1 MSIKDDLKSKSTST
15 LNLYQKIRK
24 WIQPYWNPKPKK
36 KKKPRTKSFSTRGKE
51 TDLIFVESKR
61 PLTRAFEFEKQPKF
75 DECWTYHN
83 SHLHQIWCHLVP
95 GTGFRY
101 TSEQRSNEER
111 RLTNL
116 CIRPVL
122 KVKGA
127 VHRTHMLPFGYH
139 GLENDERL
147 VIGWSGEANI
157 GPFNEFEQKIKKL
170 KEPIYWMC
178 SVERMKYGA
187 RWRYIIFNEQ
197 MKMIDSLEHIMKTEF
212 VWDDYRTIK
221 RRKRKDN

>member
-1 MSIKDDLKSKSTST
+1 MSIKDDLKSKSEKT
-15 LNLYQKIRK
+15 LNLYQRIRK

-83 SHLHQIWCHLVP
+83 SHLHQIWCHLAP

-157 GPFNEFEQKIKKL
+157 GPFNEFEQRMKKL

-197 MKMIDSLEHIMKTEF
+197 MKVIDSLEHIMKTEF

-221 RRKRKDN
+221 HRKRKDS

>member
-1 MSIKDDLKSKSTST
+1 MSIKDDLKSKSEKT
-15 LNLYQKIRK
+15 LNFYQRIRK

-83 SHLHQIWCHLVP
+83 SHLHQIWCHLAP

-157 GPFNEFEQKIKKL
+157 RPFNEFEQRMKKL

-197 MKMIDSLEHIMKTEF
+197 MKVIDSLEHIMKTEF

-221 RRKRKDN
+221 HRKRKDA

>member
-1 MSIKDDLKSKSTST
+1 MSIKDDLKSKSKST
-15 LNLYQKIRK
+15 LNLYQRIRK

-83 SHLHQIWCHLVP
+83 SHLHQIWCHLAP

-147 VIGWSGEANI
+147 VIGWSGEANV
-157 GPFNEFEQKIKKL
+157 GPFNEFEQRMKKL

-221 RRKRKDN
+221 HRKRKDA

>member
-1 MSIKDDLKSKSTST
+1 MSIKDDLKSKPKTQ
-15 LNLYQKIRK
+15 LNLYQRIRK

-36 KKKPRTKSFSTRGKE
+36 KKKPRDKSFSTRGKE
-51 TDLIFVESKR
+51 TELIFVESKR
-61 PLTRAFEFEKQPKF
+61 PLTRAFEFEKQPKI

-83 SHLHQIWCHLVP
+83 SHLHQIWCHLAP

-101 TSEQRSNEER
+101 TTDQRSNEER

-122 KVKGA
+122 KVKGSI
-127 VHRTHMLPFGYH
+127 HRTHMLPFGYH

-197 MKMIDSLEHIMKTEF
+197 MKMIDSLEHVMKTEF
-212 VWDDYRTIK
+212 VWDDYRTINH
-221 RRKRKDN
+221 RKKKDS

>member
-83 SHLHQIWCHLVP
+83 SHLHQIWCHLAP

-147 VIGWSGEANI
+147 VIGWSGEANV

-221 RRKRKDN
+221 HRKRKDN

>member
-1 MSIKDDLKSKSTST
+1 MSIKDDLKSKQKSS
-15 LNLYQKIRK
+15 LNLYQRIRK

-36 KKKPRTKSFSTRGKE
+36 KKKPREKSFSTRGKE
-51 TDLIFVESKR
+51 TELIFVESKR
-61 PLTRAFEFEKQPKF
+61 PLTRAFEFEKQPKI

-83 SHLHQIWCHLVP
+83 SHLHQIWCHLAP

-101 TSEQRSNEER
+101 TSDQRSNEER

-116 CIRPVL
+116 CIRPDL
-122 KVKGA
+122 KVKGS

-147 VIGWSGEANI
+147 VIGWSGEANV
-157 GPFNEFEQKIKKL
+157 GPFKEFEQRMKKL

-187 RWRYIIFNEQ
+187 RWRYIVFNEQ

-221 RRKRKDN
+221 HRKRKDS

>member
-1 MSIKDDLKSKSTST
+1 MSIKDDLKSKPKNQ
-15 LNLYQKIRK
+15 LNLYQRIRK

-36 KKKPRTKSFSTRGKE
+36 KKKPRDKSFSTRGKE
-51 TDLIFVESKR
+51 TELIFVESKR
-61 PLTRAFEFEKQPKF
+61 PLTRAFEFEKQPKI

-83 SHLHQIWCHLVP
+83 SHLHQIWCHLAP

-101 TSEQRSNEER
+101 TSDQRTNEER

-122 KVKGA
+122 KVKGSI
-127 VHRTHMLPFGYH
+127 HRTHMLPFGYH

-212 VWDDYRTIK
+212 VWDDYRTINH
-221 RRKRKDN
+221 RKKKGS

>member
-1 MSIKDDLKSKSTST
+1 MSIKDDLKSKSKST
-15 LNLYQKIRK
+15 LNLYQRIRK
-24 WIQPYWNPKPKK
+24 WIQPYWNPKSKK

-83 SHLHQIWCHLVP
+83 SHLHQIWCHLAP

-147 VIGWSGEANI
+147 VIGWSGEANV
-157 GPFNEFEQKIKKL
+157 GPFNEFEQRMKKL

-221 RRKRKDN
+221 HRKRKDA

>member
-1 MSIKDDLKSKSTST
+1 MSIKDDLKSKSEKT
-15 LNLYQKIRK
+15 LNFYQRIRK

-83 SHLHQIWCHLVP
+83 SHLHQIWCHLAP

-157 GPFNEFEQKIKKL
+157 GPFNEFEQRMKKL

-197 MKMIDSLEHIMKTEF
+197 MKVIDSLEHIMKTEF

-221 RRKRKDN
+221 HRKRKDS

>member
-83 SHLHQIWCHLVP
+83 SHLHQIWCHLAP

-221 RRKRKDN
+221 HRKRKDN

>member
-36 KKKPRTKSFSTRGKE
+36 KKKPREKSFSTRGKE

-83 SHLHQIWCHLVP
+83 SHLHQIWCHLAP

>member
-1 MSIKDDLKSKSTST
+1 MSIKDDLKSKPKNQ
-15 LNLYQKIRK
+15 LNLYQRIRK

-36 KKKPRTKSFSTRGKE
+36 KKKPRDKSFSTRGKE
-51 TDLIFVESKR
+51 TELIFVESKR
-61 PLTRAFEFEKQPKF
+61 PLTRAFEFEKQPKI

-83 SHLHQIWCHLVP
+83 SHLHQIWCHLAP
-95 GTGFRY
+95 GTGLRY
-101 TSEQRSNEER
+101 TTDQRSNEER

-122 KVKGA
+122 KVKGSI
-127 VHRTHMLPFGYH
+127 HRTHMLPFGYH

-212 VWDDYRTIK
+212 VWDDYRTINH
-221 RRKRKDN
+221 RKKKGS

>member
-1 MSIKDDLKSKSTST
+1 M
-15 LNLYQKIRK
+15 
-24 WIQPYWNPKPKK
+24 
-36 KKKPRTKSFSTRGKE
+36 
-51 TDLIFVESKR
+51 
-61 PLTRAFEFEKQPKF
+61 A
-75 DECWTYHN
+75 
-83 SHLHQIWCHLVP
+83 P

-101 TSEQRSNEER
+101 TSDQRSNEER

-116 CIRPVL
+116 CIRPDL
-122 KVKGA
+122 KVKGS

-147 VIGWSGEANI
+147 VIGWSGEANV
-157 GPFNEFEQKIKKL
+157 GPFNEFEQRMKKL

-187 RWRYIIFNEQ
+187 RWRYIVFNEQ

-221 RRKRKDN
+221 HRKRKDS

>member
-1 MSIKDDLKSKSTST
+1 MSIKDDLKSKPKNQ
-15 LNLYQKIRK
+15 LNLYQRIRK

-36 KKKPRTKSFSTRGKE
+36 KKKPRDKSFSTRGKE
-51 TDLIFVESKR
+51 TELIFVESKR
-61 PLTRAFEFEKQPKF
+61 PLTRAFEFEKQPKI

-83 SHLHQIWCHLVP
+83 SHLHQIWCHLAP
-95 GTGFRY
+95 GTGSRY
-101 TSEQRSNEER
+101 TTDQRSNEER

-122 KVKGA
+122 KVKGSI
-127 VHRTHMLPFGYH
+127 HRTHMLPFGYH

-212 VWDDYRTIK
+212 VWDDYRTINH
-221 RRKRKDN
+221 RKKKGS

>member
-1 MSIKDDLKSKSTST
+1 MSIKDDLKSKPKNQ
-15 LNLYQKIRK
+15 LNLYQRIRK

-36 KKKPRTKSFSTRGKE
+36 KKKPRDKSFSTRGKE
-51 TDLIFVESKR
+51 TELIFVESKR
-61 PLTRAFEFEKQPKF
+61 PLTRAFEFEKQPKI

-83 SHLHQIWCHLVP
+83 SHLHQIWCHLAP

-101 TSEQRSNEER
+101 TTDQRSNEER

-122 KVKGA
+122 KVKGSI
-127 VHRTHMLPFGYH
+127 HRTHMLPFGYH

-212 VWDDYRTIK
+212 VWDDYRMINH
-221 RRKRKDN
+221 RKTKGS

>member
-1 MSIKDDLKSKSTST
+1 MSIKDDLKSKPKNQ
-15 LNLYQKIRK
+15 LNLYQRIRK

-36 KKKPRTKSFSTRGKE
+36 KKKPRDKSFSTRGKE
-51 TDLIFVESKR
+51 TELIFVESKR
-61 PLTRAFEFEKQPKF
+61 PLTRAFEFEKQPKI

-83 SHLHQIWCHLVP
+83 SHLHQIWCHLAP

-101 TSEQRSNEER
+101 TTDQRSNEER

-122 KVKGA
+122 KVKGSI
-127 VHRTHMLPFGYH
+127 HRTHMLPFGYH

-212 VWDDYRTIK
+212 VWDDYRTINH
-221 RRKRKDN
+221 RKKKDS

>member
-1 MSIKDDLKSKSTST
+1 MSIKDDLKSKSERT
-15 LNLYQKIRK
+15 LNLYQRIRK

-36 KKKPRTKSFSTRGKE
+36 KKKPRTKSFSTRGQE

-83 SHLHQIWCHLVP
+83 SHLHQIWWHLAP

-147 VIGWSGEANI
+147 VIGWSGEANV

-212 VWDDYRTIK
+212 VWDDYRTVK
-221 RRKRKDN
+221 HRKRKDT

>member
-1 MSIKDDLKSKSTST
+1 MSIKDDLKSKPKNQ
-15 LNLYQKIRK
+15 LNLYQRIRK
-24 WIQPYWNPKPKK
+24 WIQPYWNPRPKK
-36 KKKPRTKSFSTRGKE
+36 KKKPRDKSFSTRGKE
-51 TDLIFVESKR
+51 TELIFVESKR
-61 PLTRAFEFEKQPKF
+61 PLTRAFEFEKQPKI

-83 SHLHQIWCHLVP
+83 SHLHQIWCHLAP

-101 TSEQRSNEER
+101 TTDQRSNEER

-122 KVKGA
+122 KVKGSI
-127 VHRTHMLPFGYH
+127 HRTHMLPFGYH

-212 VWDDYRTIK
+212 VWDDYRTINH
-221 RRKRKDN
+221 RKKKGS

>member
-1 MSIKDDLKSKSTST
+1 MSIKDDLKSKSKNQ
-15 LNLYQKIRK
+15 LNLYQRIRK

-36 KKKPRTKSFSTRGKE
+36 KKKPRDKSFSTRGKE
-51 TDLIFVESKR
+51 TELIFVESKR
-61 PLTRAFEFEKQPKF
+61 PLTRAFEFEKQPKI

-83 SHLHQIWCHLVP
+83 SHLHQIWCHLAP

-101 TSEQRSNEER
+101 TADQRSNEER

-122 KVKGA
+122 KVKGSI
-127 VHRTHMLPFGYH
+127 HRTHMLPFGYH

-212 VWDDYRTIK
+212 VWDDYRTINH
-221 RRKRKDN
+221 RKKKGS

>member
-1 MSIKDDLKSKSTST
+1 MSIKDDLKSKPKNQ
-15 LNLYQKIRK
+15 LNLYQRIRK

-36 KKKPRTKSFSTRGKE
+36 KKKPRDKSFSTRGKE
-51 TDLIFVESKR
+51 TELIFVESKR
-61 PLTRAFEFEKQPKF
+61 PLTRAFEFEKQPKI

-83 SHLHQIWCHLVP
+83 SHLHQIWCHLAP

-101 TSEQRSNEER
+101 TTDQRSNEER

-116 CIRPVL
+116 SIRPVL
-122 KVKGA
+122 KVKA
-127 VHRTHMLPFGYH
+127 SIHRTHMLPFGYH

-157 GPFNEFEQKIKKL
+157 GPFKEFEQKIKKL

-212 VWDDYRTIK
+212 VWDDYRTINH
-221 RRKRKDN
+221 RKKKGS

>member
-1 MSIKDDLKSKSTST
+1 MSIKDDLKSKPKNQ
-15 LNLYQKIRK
+15 LNLYQRIRK

-36 KKKPRTKSFSTRGKE
+36 KKKPRDKSFSTRGKE
-51 TDLIFVESKR
+51 TELIFVESKR
-61 PLTRAFEFEKQPKF
+61 PLTRAFEFEKQPKI

-83 SHLHQIWCHLVP
+83 SHLHQIWCHLAP

-101 TSEQRSNEER
+101 TTDQRSNEER

-122 KVKGA
+122 KVKGSI
-127 VHRTHMLPFGYH
+127 HRTHMLPFGYH

-157 GPFNEFEQKIKKL
+157 RPFNEFEQKIKKL

-212 VWDDYRTIK
+212 VWDDYRTINH
-221 RRKRKDN
+221 RKKKGS

>member
-1 MSIKDDLKSKSTST
+1 MSIKDDLKSKPKNQ
-15 LNLYQKIRK
+15 LNLYQRIRK

-36 KKKPRTKSFSTRGKE
+36 KKKPKDKSFSTRGKE
-51 TDLIFVESKR
+51 TELIFVESKR
-61 PLTRAFEFEKQPKF
+61 PLTRAFEFEKQPKI

-83 SHLHQIWCHLVP
+83 SHLHQIWCHLAP

-101 TSEQRSNEER
+101 TTDQRSNEER

-122 KVKGA
+122 KVKGSI
-127 VHRTHMLPFGYH
+127 HRTHMLPFGYH

-212 VWDDYRTIK
+212 VWDDYRTINH
-221 RRKRKDN
+221 RKKKGS

>member
-1 MSIKDDLKSKSTST
+1 MSIKDDLKSKPKNQ
-15 LNLYQKIRK
+15 LNLYERIRK

-36 KKKPRTKSFSTRGKE
+36 KKKPRDKSFSTRGKE
-51 TDLIFVESKR
+51 TELIFVESKR
-61 PLTRAFEFEKQPKF
+61 PLTRAFEFEKQPKI

-83 SHLHQIWCHLVP
+83 SHLHQIWCHLAP

-101 TSEQRSNEER
+101 TSDQRSNEER

-122 KVKGA
+122 KVKGSI
-127 VHRTHMLPFGYH
+127 HRTHMLPFGYH

-212 VWDDYRTIK
+212 VWDDYRTINH
-221 RRKRKDN
+221 RKKKGS

>member
-83 SHLHQIWCHLVP
+83 SHLHQIWCHLAP

-212 VWDDYRTIK
+212 VWDDYRMIK
-221 RRKRKDN
+221 HRKRKDN

>member
-1 MSIKDDLKSKSTST
+1 MSIKDDLKSKSTSN

-83 SHLHQIWCHLVP
+83 SHLHQIWCHLAP

-147 VIGWSGEANI
+147 VIGGSGEANI
-157 GPFNEFEQKIKKL
+157 GPFKEFEQKIKKL

-221 RRKRKDN
+221 HRKRKDN

>member
-83 SHLHQIWCHLVP
+83 SHLHQIWCHLAP

-212 VWDDYRTIK
+212 VWDDYRTINH
-221 RRKRKDN
+221 RKRKDT

>member
-1 MSIKDDLKSKSTST
+1 MSIKDDLKSKPKTQ
-15 LNLYQKIRK
+15 LNLYQRIRK

-36 KKKPRTKSFSTRGKE
+36 KKKPRDKSFSTRGKE
-51 TDLIFVESKR
+51 TELIFVESKR
-61 PLTRAFEFEKQPKF
+61 PLTRAFEFEKQPKI

-83 SHLHQIWCHLVP
+83 SHLHQIWCHLAP

-101 TSEQRSNEER
+101 TTDQRSNEER

-122 KVKGA
+122 KVKGSI
-127 VHRTHMLPFGYH
+127 HRTHMLPFGYH

-212 VWDDYRTIK
+212 VWDDYRTINH
-221 RRKRKDN
+221 RKKKDS

>member
-83 SHLHQIWCHLVP
+83 SHLHQIWCHLAP

-197 MKMIDSLEHIMKTEF
+197 MKMIVSLEHIMKTEF

>member
-83 SHLHQIWCHLVP
+83 SHLHQIWCHLAP
-95 GTGFRY
+95 ETGFRY

>member
-83 SHLHQIWCHLVP
+83 SHLHQIWCHLAP

>member
-1 MSIKDDLKSKSTST
+1 MSIKDDLKSKPKNQ
-15 LNLYQKIRK
+15 LNLYQRIRK
-24 WIQPYWNPKPKK
+24 LIQPYWNPKPKK
-36 KKKPRTKSFSTRGKE
+36 KKKPRDKSFSTRGKE
-51 TDLIFVESKR
+51 TELIFVESKR
-61 PLTRAFEFEKQPKF
+61 PLTRAFEFEKQPKI

-83 SHLHQIWCHLVP
+83 SHLHQIWCHLAP

-101 TSEQRSNEER
+101 TTDQRSNEER

-122 KVKGA
+122 KVKGSI
-127 VHRTHMLPFGYH
+127 HRTHMLPFGYH

-212 VWDDYRTIK
+212 VWDDYRTINH
-221 RRKRKDN
+221 RKKKGS

>member
-1 MSIKDDLKSKSTST
+1 MSIKDDLKSKPKNQ
-15 LNLYQKIRK
+15 LNLYERIRK

-36 KKKPRTKSFSTRGKE
+36 KKKPRDKSFSTRGKE
-51 TDLIFVESKR
+51 TELIFVESKR
-61 PLTRAFEFEKQPKF
+61 PLTRAFEFEKQPKI

-83 SHLHQIWCHLVP
+83 SHLHQIWCHLAP

-101 TSEQRSNEER
+101 TTDQRSNEER

-122 KVKGA
+122 KVKGSI
-127 VHRTHMLPFGYH
+127 HRTHMLPFGYH

-212 VWDDYRTIK
+212 VWDDYRTINH
-221 RRKRKDN
+221 RKKKGS

>member
-83 SHLHQIWCHLVP
+83 SHLHQIWCHLAP

-221 RRKRKDN
+221 HRKRKDT

>member
-83 SHLHQIWCHLVP
+83 SHLHQIWCHLAP

-221 RRKRKDN
+221 RRKRKDT

>member
-1 MSIKDDLKSKSTST
+1 MSIKDDLKSEPKNQ
-15 LNLYQKIRK
+15 LNLYQRIRK

-36 KKKPRTKSFSTRGKE
+36 KKKPRDKSFSTRGKE
-51 TDLIFVESKR
+51 TELIFVESKR
-61 PLTRAFEFEKQPKF
+61 PLTRAFEFEKQPKI

-83 SHLHQIWCHLVP
+83 SHLHQIWCHLAP

-101 TSEQRSNEER
+101 TTDQRSNEER

-122 KVKGA
+122 KVKGSI
-127 VHRTHMLPFGYH
+127 HRTHMLPFGYH

-212 VWDDYRTIK
+212 VWDDYRTINH
-221 RRKRKDN
+221 RKKKGS

>member
-36 KKKPRTKSFSTRGKE
+36 KKKPREKSFSTRGKE

-83 SHLHQIWCHLVP
+83 SHLHQIWCHLAP

-221 RRKRKDN
+221 HRKRKDT

>member
-1 MSIKDDLKSKSTST
+1 MSIKDDLKSKPKNQ
-15 LNLYQKIRK
+15 LNLYQRIRK

-36 KKKPRTKSFSTRGKE
+36 KKKPRDKSFSTRGKE
-51 TDLIFVESKR
+51 TELIFVESKR
-61 PLTRAFEFEKQPKF
+61 PLTRAFEFEKQPKI

-83 SHLHQIWCHLVP
+83 SHLHQIWCHLAP

-101 TSEQRSNEER
+101 TTDQRSNEER

-122 KVKGA
+122 KVKGSI
-127 VHRTHMLPFGYH
+127 HRTHMLPFGYH

-157 GPFNEFEQKIKKL
+157 GPFNEFEQKSK
-170 KEPIYWMC
+170 
-178 SVERMKYGA
+178 
-187 RWRYIIFNEQ
+187 N
-197 MKMIDSLEHIMKTEF
+197 
-212 VWDDYRTIK
+212 
-221 RRKRKDN
+221 

>member
-83 SHLHQIWCHLVP
+83 SHLHQIWCHLAP

-187 RWRYIIFNEQ
+187 RWRYMIFNEQ

>member
-83 SHLHQIWCHLVP
+83 SHLHQIWCHLAP

-197 MKMIDSLEHIMKTEF
+197 MKMIDSLDHIMKTEF

-221 RRKRKDN
+221 HRKRKDT

>member
-1 MSIKDDLKSKSTST
+1 MSIKDELKSKPKNQ
-15 LNLYQKIRK
+15 LNLYQRIRK

-36 KKKPRTKSFSTRGKE
+36 KKKPRDKSFSTRGKE
-51 TDLIFVESKR
+51 TELIFVESKR
-61 PLTRAFEFEKQPKF
+61 PLTRAFEFEKQPKI

-83 SHLHQIWCHLVP
+83 SHLHQIWCHLAP

-101 TSEQRSNEER
+101 TTDQRSNEER

-122 KVKGA
+122 KVKGSI
-127 VHRTHMLPFGYH
+127 HRTHMLPFGYH

-212 VWDDYRTIK
+212 VWDDYRTINH
-221 RRKRKDN
+221 RKKKGS